1 MLKLLKYMK
10 KRERL
15 MVLGC
20 IALIVGQIYFDL
32 TMPDFMSDLT
42 VLIKTPGSEMA
53 DILSVGA
60 KMLGCTLASAL
71 LAIACGFLTSR
82 IAAGYSYAVREKLF
96 SHVMLL
102 GKAETSRFS
111 IPSLITRTTN
121 DITQLQMIV
130 VMGLQSL
137 VKAPIMAVWAIIKI
151 LGKSWELSAVTA
163 SAVVVICTTVL
174 IIMSICLPRFRRVQ
188 RLTDAQ
194 NRLARENLTG
204 INVVHAFNAEGYQT
218 EKFDVPNTEMMHT
231 QLKNQRLFS
240 LMQPVMGTCMNGLS
254 LAIYWL
260 GAALINRIALTD
272 MAGRIAMFSD
282 VVVFSTYA
290 TYVVMSFMM
299 LIMVFMMLPAAQ
311 VSAERI
317 NAVLDQQATVKEG
330 TQSLAHEVGTVEF
343 RGVSFSYPESQE
355 EALSDIS
362 FRIERGQTLAIIG
375 ATGCGKTTL
384 ISLIARFYDATKGE
398 VLVDGV
404 NVKDYTFD
412 GLYNKIGYITQRA
425 VLFAGSIR
433 ENVTF
438 GESREGFDEETVDM
452 AISLAQAKE
461 FVDKTEGGKEHRI
474 VQLGKNVSGGQKQ
487 RLSIARALARKPEI
501 LIFDD
506 SFSALDYKTDAALRH
521 GLAKELSGTTKVI
534 VAQRISTIRDADQI
548 LVLER
553 GEAVGIGTHD
563 ELMEKCSVYREI
575 AQSQLTA
582 AELA

>member
-1 MLKLLKYMK
+1 
-10 KRERL
+10 
-15 MVLGC
+15 MVLVC
-20 IALIVGQIYFDL
+20 IGLIVGQIYFDL

-42 VLIKTPGSEMA
+42 VLIQTPGSEMS
-53 DILSVGA
+53 DILSVGL
-60 KMLGCTLASAL
+60 KMLGCTLASAA

-82 IAAGYSYAVREKLF
+82 IASGYSYAVREKLF
-96 SHVMLL
+96 SHVMML
-102 GKAETSRFS
+102 GKAETSKFS

-137 VKAPIMAVWAIIKI
+137 IKAPIMAVWAIIKI

-174 IIMSICLPRFRRVQ
+174 AIMSVCLPRFRKVQ
-188 RLTDAQ
+188 KLTDTQ
-194 NRLARENLTG
+194 NRIARENLTG
-204 INVVHAFNAEGYQT
+204 INVVHAFNAEEYQT
-218 EKFDVPNTEMMHT
+218 EKFDVPNTEMMNT

-260 GAALINRIALTD
+260 GAALINQIALTD
-272 MAGRIAMFSD
+272 IAGRIAMFSD
-282 VVVFSTYA
+282 IVVFSTYA

-299 LIMVFMMLPAAQ
+299 MVMVFMMLPAAQ

-317 NAVLDQQATVKEG
+317 NEVLDKKATVIEG
-330 TQSLAHEVGTVEF
+330 DENAADEIGTVEF
-343 RGVSFSYPESQE
+343 RNVSFAYPEAQE
-355 EALSDIS
+355 EAISNIS
-362 FRIERGQTLAIIG
+362 FRIEKGQTLAIIG

-404 NVKDYTFD
+404 NVKNYTFD
-412 GLYNKIGYITQRA
+412 GLYNKIGYITQKA

-433 ENVTF
+433 ENITF
-438 GESREGFDEETVDM
+438 GESRDGFDEDTVDM
-452 AISLAQAKE
+452 AISLSQAKE
-461 FVDKTEGGKEHRI
+461 FVDKTEGGKDHHI

-506 SFSALDYKTDAALRH
+506 SFSALDYKTDATLRH
-521 GLAKELSGTTKVI
+521 GLAKELSDTTKVI
-534 VAQRISTIRDADQI
+534 VAQRISTIRDADKI
-548 LVLER
+548 IVLER

-563 ELMEKCSVYREI
+563 ELMESCPVYREI

>member
-1 MLKLLKYMK
+1 MLKYMK

-15 MVLGC
+15 MVLVC
-20 IALIVGQIYFDL
+20 IGLIIGQIYFDL

-42 VLIKTPGSEMA
+42 VLIQTPGSEMA
-53 DILSVGA
+53 DILSVGL
-60 KMLGCTLASAL
+60 KMLGCTLASAA

-82 IAAGYSYAVREKLF
+82 IASGYSYAVREKLF
-96 SHVMLL
+96 SHVMML
-102 GKAETSRFS
+102 GKAETSKFS

-137 VKAPIMAVWAIIKI
+137 IKAPIMAVWAIIKI

-163 SAVVVICTTVL
+163 AAVVIICTTVL
-174 IIMSICLPRFRRVQ
+174 SIMSVCLPRFRKVQ
-188 RLTDAQ
+188 KLTDTQ
-194 NRLARENLTG
+194 NRIARENLTG
-204 INVVHAFNAEGYQT
+204 INVVHAFNAEEYQT
-218 EKFDVPNTEMMHT
+218 EKFDVPNTEMMNT

-260 GAALINRIALTD
+260 GAALINQIALTD
-272 MAGRIAMFSD
+272 IAGRIAMFSD
-282 VVVFSTYA
+282 IVVFSTYA

-299 LIMVFMMLPAAQ
+299 MVMVFMMLPAAQ

-317 NAVLDQQATVKEG
+317 NEVLDKKATVIEG
-330 TQSLAHEVGTVEF
+330 DENAADEIGTVEF
-343 RGVSFSYPESQE
+343 RNVSFAYPEAQE
-355 EALSDIS
+355 EAISNIS
-362 FRIERGQTLAIIG
+362 FRIEKGQTLAIIG

-404 NVKDYTFD
+404 NVKNYTFD
-412 GLYNKIGYITQRA
+412 GLYNKIGYITQKA

-433 ENVTF
+433 ENITF
-438 GESREGFDEETVDM
+438 GESRDGFDEDTVDM
-452 AISLAQAKE
+452 AISLSQAKE
-461 FVDKTEGGKEHRI
+461 FVDKTEGGKDHHI

-506 SFSALDYKTDAALRH
+506 SFSALDYKTDATLRH
-521 GLAKELSGTTKVI
+521 GLAKELSDTTKVI
-534 VAQRISTIRDADQI
+534 VAQRISTIRDADKI
-548 LVLER
+548 IVLER

-563 ELMEKCSVYREI
+563 ELMESCPVYREI

>member
-1 MLKLLKYMK
+1 MFKLLKYMK
-10 KRERL
+10 KRERW

-20 IALIVGQIYFDL
+20 IALIIGQIYFDL

-42 VLIKTPGSEMA
+42 VLINTPGSEMS
-53 DILSVGA
+53 DILTVGA
-60 KMLGCTLASAL
+60 KMLGCTLASAA

-82 IAAGYSYAVREKLF
+82 IAAGYSFAVREKLF

-102 GKAETSRFS
+102 GKAETSKFS

-163 SAVVVICTTVL
+163 SAVVVICTTVFA
-174 IIMSICLPRFRRVQ
+174 IMSVCLPRFRKVQ
-188 RLTDAQ
+188 KLTDTQ
-194 NRLARENLTG
+194 NRMARENLTG
-204 INVVHAFNAEGYQT
+204 INVVHAFNAEDYQT
-218 EKFDVPNTEMMHT
+218 EKFDVPNTEMMNT

-240 LMQPVMGTCMNGLS
+240 LMQPVMGTCMNCLS

-260 GAALINRIALTD
+260 GAALINQIALTD
-272 MAGRIAMFSD
+272 IGGRIAMFSD

-299 LIMVFMMLPAAQ
+299 MVMVFMMLPAAQ

-317 NAVLDQQATVKEG
+317 NEVLDRQATVTEG
-330 TQSLAHEVGTVEF
+330 AKRNADEFGTVEF
-343 RGVSFSYPESQE
+343 KNVSFTYPEAQE
-355 EALSDIS
+355 EAISNIS
-362 FRIERGQTLAIIG
+362 FRIEKGQTLAIIG

-384 ISLIARFYDATKGE
+384 ISLIARFYDATGGE

-412 GLYNKIGYITQRA
+412 GLYNKIGYITQKA
-425 VLFAGSIR
+425 ILFAGSIR
-433 ENVTF
+433 ENITF
-438 GESREGFDEETVDM
+438 GESQDGFDEETVDM
-452 AISLAQAKE
+452 AISLSQAKE

-474 VQLGKNVSGGQKQ
+474 IQLGKNVSGGQKQ

-506 SFSALDYKTDAALRH
+506 SFSALDYKTDATLRN
-521 GLAKELSGTTKVI
+521 GLEKELSDTTKVI
-534 VAQRISTIRDADQI
+534 VAQRISTIRDADKI
-548 LVLER
+548 IVLER

-563 ELMEKCSVYREI
+563 ELMESCSVYREI

>member
-10 KRERL
+10 KRERWV
-15 MVLGC
+15 VLAC
-20 IALIVGQIYFDL
+20 IALIIGQIYFDL

-42 VLIKTPGSEMA
+42 VLINTSGSEMA
-53 DILSVGA
+53 DIMLVGA
-60 KMLGCTLASAL
+60 KMLGCTLASAA
-71 LAIACGFLTSR
+71 LAIACGFLTAR
-82 IAAGYSYAVREKLF
+82 IAAGYSFAVREKLF

-102 GKAETSRFS
+102 GKAETSKFS

-174 IIMSICLPRFRRVQ
+174 AVMSVCLPRFRKVQ
-188 RLTDAQ
+188 KLTDTQ
-194 NRLARENLTG
+194 NRMARENLTG
-204 INVVHAFNAEGYQT
+204 INVVHAFNAESYQT
-218 EKFDVPNTEMMHT
+218 EKFDVPNTEMMNT

-240 LMQPVMGTCMNGLS
+240 LMMPVMGTCMNGLS

-260 GAALINRIALTD
+260 GAALINQIGLND
-272 MAGRIAMFSD
+272 VVGRITMFSD

-299 LIMVFMMLPAAQ
+299 MVMVFMLLPAAQ

-317 NAVLDQQATVKEG
+317 NEVLDRQANITEG
-330 TQSLAHEVGTVEF
+330 SQTKADEVGTVEF
-343 RGVSFSYPESQE
+343 KNVSFVYPEAQE
-355 EALSDIS
+355 EAISDIS
-362 FRIERGQTLAIIG
+362 FRIEKGQTLAIIG

-412 GLYNKIGYITQRA
+412 GLYNKIGYITQKA

-433 ENVTF
+433 ENITF
-438 GESREGFDEETVDM
+438 GESKEAFDEATVDM
-452 AISLAQAKE
+452 AIELSQAKE
-461 FVDKTEGGKEHRI
+461 FVGKTEDGKEHRI

-521 GLAKELSGTTKVI
+521 GLSKELSDTTKVF
-534 VAQRISTIRDADQI
+534 VAQRISTIRDADKI
-548 LVLER
+548 IVLER
-553 GEAVGIGTHD
+553 GEAVGIGSHE
-563 ELMEKCSVYREI
+563 ELMESCEVYREI

-582 AELA
+582 AELS